1 MQRIVELA
9 NVSQGLARSGRA
21 AGARAGDWNVRIAES
36 GDVRDGW
43 LKLDRLKEIGV
54 LHNTRTERH
63 LLRPFDV
70 LVTARAGS
78 VQSAL
83 VPPAVSR
90 TVASVTLLVVRP
102 KEPES
107 GMGALPLVFSHVG
120 IWPVADREAD
130 DYERDVDGAVG
141 QEPGRSRDTR
151 AVPNESST

>member
-54 LHNTRTERH
+54 LHNNRTERH

-90 TVASVTLLVVRP
+90 TVASVTRCWW
-102 KEPES
+102 S
-107 GMGALPLVFSHVG
+107 GL
-120 IWPVADREAD
+120 
-130 DYERDVDGAVG
+130 
-141 QEPGRSRDTR
+141 RSRNQGWGTTFGIFSR
-151 AVPNESST
+151 RHLAGRRSGSG